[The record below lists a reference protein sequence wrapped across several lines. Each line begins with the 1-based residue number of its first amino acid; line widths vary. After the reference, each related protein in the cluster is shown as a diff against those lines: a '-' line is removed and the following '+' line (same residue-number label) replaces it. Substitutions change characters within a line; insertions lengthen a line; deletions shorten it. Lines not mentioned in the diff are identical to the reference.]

1 MERSR
6 LHLLRARV
14 KKMEELAKIIMLVI
28 FGEFGL
34 AAAIL
39 GLIAW
44 ARRRRAKNNRI
55 IYIYQTHYEVRHK

>member
-1 MERSR
+1 
-6 LHLLRARV
+6 
-14 KKMEELAKIIMLVI
+14 MEELAKIIMLVI

-34 AAAIL
+34 AAGIL